1 MRTLLGIIG
10 LVLVLA
16 ACADDGSSGDGSDV
30 GADPS
35 EAATPS
41 TTPSPSGPRGFDEPL
56 FPGEVDPAL
65 DRLVQ
70 ESVAD
75 LAPRLG
81 VDEAEISA
89 VSATSVTWP
98 NGGLGCPEPG
108 MQYAQVLVDG
118 ALVELEHGGQ
128 VYRYHA
134 GNSGAPFLCDPSRAV
149 APVGGGD
156 SRGRRGLNRPSPG
169 SGLRAE
175 ARAAADVRSRSAARC
190 RRRGR

>member
-16 ACADDGSSGDGSDV
+16 ACADDGSAGDGSA
-30 GADPS
+30 GSDPS
-35 EAATPS
+35 DAATPS
-41 TTPSPSGPRGFDEPL
+41 TTPSPSDPRGFDEAL

-81 VDEAEISA
+81 VDEAEVSA
-89 VSATSVTWP
+89 VSASSVTWP
-98 NGGLGCPEPG
+98 NAGLGCPEPG
-108 MQYAQVLVDG
+108 MMFTQVLVDG

-156 SRGRRGLNRPSPG
+156 SGGG
-169 SGLRAE
+169 AG
-175 ARAAADVRSRSAARC
+175 
-190 RRRGR
+190 